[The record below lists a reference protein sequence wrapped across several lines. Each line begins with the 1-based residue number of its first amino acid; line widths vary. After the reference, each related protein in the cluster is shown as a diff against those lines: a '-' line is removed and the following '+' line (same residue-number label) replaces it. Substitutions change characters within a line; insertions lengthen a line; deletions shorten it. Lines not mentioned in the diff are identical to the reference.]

1 MGIHGKILIV
11 DDEPEA
17 LENCRRILTRLQ
29 YDCLT
34 EHDSSRALDLLQRE
48 RPGLVLTDL
57 RMPGVD
63 GIDVLHAA
71 KQLDPDVQVVL
82 LTAYSSV
89 ETAVMSMR
97 QGAFDYLTKPFS
109 SAQLE
114 EVTRRAFG
122 EPLENSVGTYPER
135 GPVKNG
141 GPILPSREAF
151 QNRMIGDS
159 DAMRRV
165 EDLIRRVAPTP
176 ANVLIVGESGT
187 GKELAARA
195 IHAYSGRA
203 RRAFV
208 PVDCAALPD
217 TLLESELFGHERG
230 AFTGA
235 HTSKPGLFEIA
246 HGGTV
251 FLDEV
256 SAMSDVLQSRLLRVL
271 QERQVRR
278 VGGTRFLNIDVRIV
292 AASNRDL
299 AEASRL
305 EQFRHDLY
313 YRLNVIQI
321 TLPPLR
327 ERKGDVPLLAAAFL
341 ARCTDSR
348 HTETLAL
355 HAQVLDALSR
365 YDWPGNVRELQN
377 VIERA
382 AALADGPIIR
392 VEHLPEALQD
402 LAHHSTAPAPV
413 NSHEDMSG
421 FKEAKQEVVRSFER
435 QFLLDLLKRHQ
446 GHMGRVAKEAGVDR
460 KTVER
465 MVKKHGLRNLL
476 SF

>member
-1 MGIHGKILIV
+1 MGIQGKILIV

-17 LENCRRILTRLQ
+17 LENCRRILSRLQ
-29 YDCLT
+29 YECLI
-34 EHDSSRALDLLQRE
+34 ECDPSRAVDVLERE

-63 GIDVLHAA
+63 GIGVLNAA
-71 KQLDPDVQVVL
+71 KRLDPDVQVVL

-89 ETAVMSMR
+89 QTAVSSMR

-114 EVTRRAFG
+114 EVTKRAFG
-122 EPLENSVGTYPER
+122 ETLDSAAGTDPDHSPMKKVR
-135 GPVKNG
+135 PM
-141 GPILPSREAF
+141 LSSRIE
-151 QNRMIGDS
+151 QQDLMIGES
-159 DAMRRV
+159 EEMQRV
-165 EDLIRRVAPTP
+165 GDLIRRVAPTP
-176 ANVLIVGESGT
+176 ANVLIYGESGT

-195 IHAYSGRA
+195 IHTHSGRA
-203 RRAFV
+203 GRAFV

-235 HTSKPGLFEIA
+235 HVSKPGLFELA
-246 HGGTV
+246 EGGTV

-299 AEASRL
+299 ADASRS

-313 YRLNVIQI
+313 YRLNVIQV

-327 ERKGDVPLLAAAFL
+327 TRGGDVPLLAKTFL
-341 ARCTDSR
+341 ARCAASHSR
-348 HTETLAL
+348 SLTFNADTMA
-355 HAQVLDALSR
+355 VLSR

-392 VEHLPEALQD
+392 VQHLPDELQD
-402 LAHHSTAPAPV
+402 LWRHSTDGPDAAT
-413 NSHEDMSG
+413 HEEANG

-435 QFLLDLLKRHQ
+435 QFLLELLKRHQ
-446 GHMGRVAKEAGVDR
+446 GHMGHVAKEAGVDR
-460 KTVER
+460 KTIER
-465 MVKKHGLRNLL
+465 MVKKHGLR
-476 SF
+476 SPF

>member
-1 MGIHGKILIV
+1 MGIYGKILIV
-11 DDEPEA
+11 DDEPDA
-17 LENCRRILTRLQ
+17 LENCRRILSRLQ
-29 YDCLT
+29 YECLV
-34 EHDSSRALDLLQRE
+34 EQNSMRAIDVLERE

-57 RMPGVD
+57 RMPGLD
-63 GIDVLHAA
+63 GIGILNAA
-71 KQLDPDVQVVL
+71 KRLDPAVQVVL
-82 LTAYSSV
+82 LTAHSTV
-89 ETAVMSMR
+89 QTAVTSMR

-109 SAQLE
+109 SSQLE
-114 EVTRRAFG
+114 DVTKRAFG
-122 EPLENSVGTYPER
+122 EVTDHADGTDPE
-135 GPVKNG
+135 GGLVKRIR
-141 GPILPSREAF
+141 PSFPSRVF
-151 QNRMIGDS
+151 QPDPIIGNS

-165 EDLIRRVAPTP
+165 GDLIRRVAPTA
-176 ANVLIVGESGT
+176 ANVLVYGESGT

-203 RRAFV
+203 DHAFV

-235 HTSKPGLFEIA
+235 HASKPGLFEIA
-246 HGGTV
+246 DGGTV

-278 VGGTRFLNIDVRIV
+278 VGGTRFMNIDVRIV

-299 AEASRL
+299 AEASRS

-321 TLPPLR
+321 ELPPLR
-327 ERKGDVPLLAAAFL
+327 EREGDVPLLATALLGRFAASFQGRPL
-341 ARCTDSR
+341 MLDA
-348 HTETLAL
+348 E
-355 HAQVLDALSR
+355 VLDLLSC

-382 AALADGPIIR
+382 AALADGPTIR
-392 VEHLPEALQD
+392 VDHLPEKLQK
-402 LAHHSTAPAPV
+402 LRLHPMGCLEGA
-413 NSHEDMSG
+413 NG
-421 FKEAKQEVVRSFER
+421 FKKAKQEVVRSFER
-435 QFLLDLLKRHQ
+435 QFLSDLLKRHQ

-460 KTVER
+460 KTIER
-465 MVKKHGLRNLL
+465 MVKKHGLRTP
-476 SF
+476 S

>member
-1 MGIHGKILIV
+1 MGIYGKILIV

-17 LENCRRILTRLQ
+17 LENCRRILSRLQ
-29 YDCLT
+29 YECFI
-34 EHDSSRALDLLQRE
+34 EQDSLRAVDVLERE

-57 RMPGVD
+57 RMPGLD
-63 GIDVLHAA
+63 GIGILNAA

-82 LTAYSSV
+82 LTAHSTV
-89 ETAVMSMR
+89 QTAVTSMR

-109 SAQLE
+109 SSQLE
-114 EVTRRAFG
+114 DVTKRAFG
-122 EPLENSVGTYPER
+122 EVSDHADGSDPER
-135 GPVKNG
+135 GLVKRIR
-141 GPILPSREAF
+141 PSLPSRVF
-151 QNRMIGDS
+151 QHDPIIGSS

-165 EDLIRRVAPTP
+165 GDLIRRVAPTA
-176 ANVLIVGESGT
+176 ANVLIYGESGT

-203 RRAFV
+203 DRTFV

-235 HTSKPGLFEIA
+235 HASKPGLFEIA
-246 HGGTV
+246 DGGTV

-278 VGGTRFLNIDVRIV
+278 VGGTRFMNIDVRIV

-299 AEASRL
+299 AEASRS

-321 TLPPLR
+321 ELPPLR
-327 ERKGDVPLLAAAFL
+327 KREGDVPLLATTLL
-341 ARCTDSR
+341 ARFAASFQGRPLMLDA
-348 HTETLAL
+348 E
-355 HAQVLDALSR
+355 VLDLLSC

-382 AALADGPIIR
+382 AALADGPTIH
-392 VEHLPEALQD
+392 VEHLPEKLQK
-402 LAHHSTAPAPV
+402 LRLHSTGPPEGA
-413 NSHEDMSG
+413 NG
-421 FKEAKQEVVRSFER
+421 FKEAKQKVVRSFER
-435 QFLLDLLKRHQ
+435 QFLSDLLKRHQ

-460 KTVER
+460 KTIER
-465 MVKKHGLRNLL
+465 MVKKHGLRIP
-476 SF
+476 S

>member
-1 MGIHGKILIV
+1 MGIHGKILII

-17 LENCRRILTRLQ
+17 LENCRRILSRLQ
-29 YDCLT
+29 YECLI
-34 EHDSSRALDLLQRE
+34 EHSPLRAVDVLERE

-57 RMPGVD
+57 RMPGLD
-63 GIDVLHAA
+63 GIEILNAA

-89 ETAVMSMR
+89 QTAVTSMR

-122 EPLENSVGTYPER
+122 ETLDTAAGTDSQH
-135 GPVKNG
+135 GPGKKPRPVV
-141 GPILPSREAF
+141 PSR
-151 QNRMIGDS
+151 IGQHETMVGES
-159 DAMRRV
+159 EAMRRIR
-165 EDLIRRVAPTP
+165 DLIRKVAPTP
-176 ANVLIVGESGT
+176 ANVLIYGESGT

-195 IHAYSGRA
+195 IHANSRRA
-203 RRAFV
+203 GGAFV

-235 HTSKPGLFEIA
+235 HISKPGLFEIA
-246 HGGTV
+246 EGGTV

-299 AEASRL
+299 AEASRS

-327 ERKGDVPLLAAAFL
+327 ARSGDVPLLAKTLL
-341 ARCTDSR
+341 ARCTVSGS
-348 HTETLAL
+348 EPLAL
-355 HAQVLDALSR
+355 DADVLDVLSR

-382 AALADGPIIR
+382 AALAEGPIIR
-392 VEHLPEALQD
+392 VEHLPDELQHLYRHPMGAFGADTHDEA
-402 LAHHSTAPAPV
+402 
-413 NSHEDMSG
+413 SG

-435 QFLLDLLKRHQ
+435 QFLVDLLKRHQ
-446 GHMGRVAKEAGVDR
+446 GHMGHVAKEAGVDR
-460 KTVER
+460 KTIER
-465 MVKKHGLRNLL
+465 MVKKHGLR
-476 SF
+476 SPF

>member
-1 MGIHGKILIV
+1 MGIQGKILIV

-17 LENCRRILTRLQ
+17 LENCRRILSRLQ
-29 YDCLT
+29 YECLI
-34 EHDSSRALDLLQRE
+34 ECDPSRAVDVLERE

-63 GIDVLHAA
+63 GIGVLNAA
-71 KQLDPDVQVVL
+71 KRLDPDVQVVL

-89 ETAVMSMR
+89 QTAVSSMR

-114 EVTRRAFG
+114 EVTKRAFG
-122 EPLENSVGTYPER
+122 ETLDSAAGTDPDHSPMKKVR
-135 GPVKNG
+135 PM
-141 GPILPSREAF
+141 LSSRIE
-151 QNRMIGDS
+151 QQDLMIGES
-159 DAMRRV
+159 EEMQRV
-165 EDLIRRVAPTP
+165 GDLIRRVAPTP
-176 ANVLIVGESGT
+176 ANVLIYGESGT

-195 IHAYSGRA
+195 IHTHSGRA
-203 RRAFV
+203 GRAFV

-235 HTSKPGLFEIA
+235 HVSKPGLFEIA
-246 HGGTV
+246 EGGTV

-299 AEASRL
+299 ADASRS

-313 YRLNVIQI
+313 YRLNVIQV

-327 ERKGDVPLLAAAFL
+327 TRGGDVPLLAKTFLPAARLPQSVPYIQCRQL
-341 ARCTDSR
+341 A
-348 HTETLAL
+348 
-355 HAQVLDALSR
+355 VLSR

-392 VEHLPEALQD
+392 VQHLPDELQD
-402 LAHHSTAPAPV
+402 LWRHSTDGP
-413 NSHEDMSG
+413 G
-421 FKEAKQEVVRSFER
+421 R
-435 QFLLDLLKRHQ
+435 
-446 GHMGRVAKEAGVDR
+446 GHP
-460 KTVER
+460 
-465 MVKKHGLRNLL
+465 
-476 SF
+476 

>member
-11 DDEPEA
+11 DDEPDA
-17 LENCRRILTRLQ
+17 VENCRRILSRLQ
-29 YDCLT
+29 YECLI
-34 EHDSSRALDLLQRE
+34 ECDPLRVLDVLERE

-57 RMPGVD
+57 RMPGLD
-63 GIDVLHAA
+63 GIGVLNAA

-82 LTAYSSV
+82 LTAYSTV
-89 ETAVMSMR
+89 QTAVTSMR

-122 EPLENSVGTYPER
+122 ESLERAAGTDPEHGPLKRAHAS
-135 GPVKNG
+135 
-141 GPILPSREAF
+141 LPSRIA
-151 QNRMIGDS
+151 QQDLIIGES
-159 DAMRRV
+159 EAMRRV
-165 EDLIRRVAPTP
+165 GDLIRRVAPTQ
-176 ANVLIVGESGT
+176 ANVLVYGESGT
-187 GKELAARA
+187 GKELVARA
-195 IHAYSGRA
+195 IHAHSGRA
-203 RRAFV
+203 GCAFV

-235 HTSKPGLFEIA
+235 HVSKPGLFEIA
-246 HGGTV
+246 EGGTV

-292 AASNRDL
+292 AASNQDL

-305 EQFRHDLY
+305 ERFRHDLY
-313 YRLNVIQI
+313 YRLNVVQI
-321 TLPPLR
+321 TLPPLQ
-327 ERKGDVPLLAAAFL
+327 ERTGDVPLLATALL
-341 ARCTDSR
+341 ARYMASCHGERLTLD
-348 HTETLAL
+348 TE
-355 HAQVLDALSR
+355 VLELLSR

-382 AALADGPIIR
+382 AALADGPLIR
-392 VEHLPEALQD
+392 PEHLPEELQNLRRHPTGARAAD
-402 LAHHSTAPAPV
+402 A
-413 NSHEDMSG
+413 HEDTNG

-446 GHMGRVAKEAGVDR
+446 GHMGRVAKDAGVDR
-460 KTVER
+460 KTIER
-465 MVKKHGLRNLL
+465 MVKRHGLRSL
-476 SF
+476 F

>member
-1 MGIHGKILIV
+1 
-11 DDEPEA
+11 
-17 LENCRRILTRLQ
+17 
-29 YDCLT
+29 
-34 EHDSSRALDLLQRE
+34 
-48 RPGLVLTDL
+48 
-57 RMPGVD
+57 
-63 GIDVLHAA
+63 
-71 KQLDPDVQVVL
+71 
-82 LTAYSSV
+82 
-89 ETAVMSMR
+89 MR

-122 EPLENSVGTYPER
+122 ESLDSAAGTDLEH
-135 GPVKNG
+135 GPVKKVR
-141 GPILPSREAF
+141 PILPSRVV
-151 QNRMIGDS
+151 QQDPIIGES
-159 DAMRRV
+159 EAMRRV
-165 EDLIRRVAPTP
+165 GDLIRRVAPTP
-176 ANVLIVGESGT
+176 ANVLIYGESGT
-187 GKELAARA
+187 GKELAAHA
-195 IHAYSGRA
+195 IHAHSGRA
-203 RRAFV
+203 GRAFV

-235 HTSKPGLFEIA
+235 HVSNPGLFEIA
-246 HGGTV
+246 EGGTV

-299 AEASRL
+299 AEASRS

-327 ERKGDVPLLAAAFL
+327 AREGDVPLLAKALL
-341 ARCTDSR
+341 ARCTTS
-348 HTETLAL
+348 HSEPLAL
-355 HAQVLDALSR
+355 DADVLEVLSR

-392 VEHLPEALQD
+392 VQHLPDGLQD
-402 LAHHSTAPAPV
+402 LQRHPTGAPGVATHEEA
-413 NSHEDMSG
+413 NS

-446 GHMGRVAKEAGVDR
+446 GHMGHVAKKAGVDR
-460 KTVER
+460 KTIER
-465 MVKKHGLRNLL
+465 MVKKHGLRSL
-476 SF
+476 F

>member
-1 MGIHGKILIV
+1 VGIHGKILII

-17 LENCRRILTRLQ
+17 LENCRRILSRLQ
-29 YDCLT
+29 YECLI
-34 EHDSSRALDLLQRE
+34 EHNPLRAVEVLERE

-57 RMPGVD
+57 RMPGLD
-63 GIDVLHAA
+63 GIEILNAA
-71 KQLDPDVQVVL
+71 KQLDPDIQVVL

-89 ETAVMSMR
+89 QTAVTSMR
-97 QGAFDYLTKPFS
+97 QGACDYLTKPFS

-122 EPLENSVGTYPER
+122 ETLDTAGGTDSQH
-135 GPVKNG
+135 GPGKKAR
-141 GPILPSREAF
+141 PMLPSRIGHEDS
-151 QNRMIGDS
+151 MIGES
-159 DAMRRV
+159 EAMRRIG
-165 EDLIRRVAPTP
+165 DLIRRVAPTP
-176 ANVLIVGESGT
+176 ANVLIYGESGT

-195 IHAYSGRA
+195 IHAHSRRA
-203 RRAFV
+203 GGAFV

-235 HTSKPGLFEIA
+235 HVSKPGLFEIA
-246 HGGTV
+246 EGGTV

-299 AEASRL
+299 AEASRS

-327 ERKGDVPLLAAAFL
+327 ARIGDVPLLAKALL
-341 ARCTDSR
+341 ARCTASGS
-348 HTETLAL
+348 EPLTLDVDAL
-355 HAQVLDALSR
+355 EVLSR

-392 VEHLPEALQD
+392 IEHLPDELQRLHRHPMGAFGADTHDEA
-402 LAHHSTAPAPV
+402 
-413 NSHEDMSG
+413 SG
-421 FKEAKQEVVRSFER
+421 FKQAKQEVVRSFER
-435 QFLLDLLKRHQ
+435 QFLVDLLKRHQ
-446 GHMGRVAKEAGVDR
+446 GHMGHVAKEAGVDR
-460 KTVER
+460 KTIER
-465 MVKKHGLRNLL
+465 MVKKHGLR
-476 SF
+476 SPF

>member
-1 MGIHGKILIV
+1 MGIYGKILIV
-11 DDEPEA
+11 DDEPDA
-17 LENCRRILTRLQ
+17 LENCRRILSRLQ
-29 YDCLT
+29 YECLV
-34 EHDSSRALDLLQRE
+34 EQNSMRAIDVLERE

-57 RMPGVD
+57 RMPGLD
-63 GIDVLHAA
+63 GIGILNAA
-71 KQLDPDVQVVL
+71 KRLDPAVQVVL
-82 LTAYSSV
+82 LTAHSTV
-89 ETAVMSMR
+89 QTAVTSMR

-109 SAQLE
+109 SSQLE
-114 EVTRRAFG
+114 DVTKRAFG
-122 EPLENSVGTYPER
+122 EVTDHADGTDPE
-135 GPVKNG
+135 GGLVKRIR
-141 GPILPSREAF
+141 PSFPSRVF
-151 QNRMIGDS
+151 QPDPIIGNS

-165 EDLIRRVAPTP
+165 GDLIRRVAPTA
-176 ANVLIVGESGT
+176 ANVLVYGESGT

-203 RRAFV
+203 DHAFV

-235 HTSKPGLFEIA
+235 HASKPGLFEIA
-246 HGGTV
+246 DGGTV

-278 VGGTRFLNIDVRIV
+278 VGGTRFMNIDVRIV

-299 AEASRL
+299 AEASRS

-321 TLPPLR
+321 ELPPLR
-327 ERKGDVPLLAAAFL
+327 EREGDVPLLATALLGRFAASFQGRPL
-341 ARCTDSR
+341 MLDA
-348 HTETLAL
+348 E
-355 HAQVLDALSR
+355 VLDLLSC

-382 AALADGPIIR
+382 AALADGPSIR
-392 VEHLPEALQD
+392 VDHLPEKLQK
-402 LAHHSTAPAPV
+402 LRLHPMGCLEGA
-413 NSHEDMSG
+413 NG
-421 FKEAKQEVVRSFER
+421 FKKAKQEVVRSFER
-435 QFLLDLLKRHQ
+435 QFLSDLLKRHQ

-460 KTVER
+460 KTIER
-465 MVKKHGLRNLL
+465 MVKKHGLRTP
-476 SF
+476 S

>member
-1 MGIHGKILIV
+1 MGIHGKILII

-17 LENCRRILTRLQ
+17 LENCRRILSRLQ
-29 YDCLT
+29 YECLI
-34 EHDSSRALDLLQRE
+34 EHNPLRAVEVLERE

-57 RMPGVD
+57 RMPGLD
-63 GIDVLHAA
+63 GIGVLNAA

-89 ETAVMSMR
+89 QTAVTSMR
-97 QGAFDYLTKPFS
+97 QGACDYLTKPFS

-122 EPLENSVGTYPER
+122 ETPDIAAGTDAQH
-135 GPVKNG
+135 GPGKKAR
-141 GPILPSREAF
+141 PMLPSRIVQEDS
-151 QNRMIGDS
+151 MIGES
-159 DAMRRV
+159 EAMRRIG
-165 EDLIRRVAPTP
+165 DLIRRVAPTP
-176 ANVLIVGESGT
+176 ANVLIYGESGT

-195 IHAYSGRA
+195 IHAHSRRA
-203 RRAFV
+203 GGAFV

-235 HTSKPGLFEIA
+235 HVSKPGLFEIA
-246 HGGTV
+246 EGGTV

-299 AEASRL
+299 AEASRS

-327 ERKGDVPLLAAAFL
+327 ARSGDVPLLAKTLL
-341 ARCTDSR
+341 ARCTASGS
-348 HTETLAL
+348 EPLAL
-355 HAQVLDALSR
+355 DADVLNVLSR

-382 AALADGPIIR
+382 AALADGPFIR
-392 VEHLPEALQD
+392 IEHLPDELQRLYHPMGAFGADTHDEA
-402 LAHHSTAPAPV
+402 
-413 NSHEDMSG
+413 SG

-435 QFLLDLLKRHQ
+435 QFLVDLLKRHQ
-446 GHMGRVAKEAGVDR
+446 GHMGHVAKEAGVDR
-460 KTVER
+460 KTIER
-465 MVKKHGLRNLL
+465 MVKKHGLR
-476 SF
+476 SPF

>member
-1 MGIHGKILIV
+1 MGIQGKILIV

-17 LENCRRILTRLQ
+17 LENCRRILSRLQ
-29 YDCLT
+29 YECLI
-34 EHDSSRALDLLQRE
+34 EHDSSRAVDVLERE

-63 GIDVLHAA
+63 GIGILNAA

-89 ETAVMSMR
+89 QTAVSCMR

-114 EVTRRAFG
+114 EVTKRAFG
-122 EPLENSVGTYPER
+122 ETLDSAAGTDPDHS
-135 GPVKNG
+135 PVKNFR
-141 GPILPSREAF
+141 PMLPSRNAQREL
-151 QNRMIGDS
+151 MIGES
-159 DAMRRV
+159 EAMRRV
-165 EDLIRRVAPTP
+165 GDLIRRVAPTP
-176 ANVLIVGESGT
+176 ANVLIYGESGT

-195 IHAYSGRA
+195 IHAHSGRA
-203 RRAFV
+203 GRAFV

-235 HTSKPGLFEIA
+235 HVSKLGLFELA
-246 HGGTV
+246 EGGTV

-299 AEASRL
+299 ADASRS

-327 ERKGDVPLLAAAFL
+327 TRGGDVPLLAKTFL
-341 ARCTDSR
+341 ARCAASHSR
-348 HTETLAL
+348 PLAF
-355 HAQVLDALSR
+355 DADALEVLSR

-392 VEHLPEALQD
+392 VQHLPDGLQD
-402 LAHHSTAPAPV
+402 LRRHHTDATGSAT
-413 NSHEDMSG
+413 HEEANG

-446 GHMGRVAKEAGVDR
+446 GHLGHVAKEAGVDR
-460 KTVER
+460 KTIER
-465 MVKKHGLRNLL
+465 MVKKHGLR
-476 SF
+476 SPF